1 MNEKKK
7 KKLFIL
13 ILIGIV
19 LILLFIALAGPINAA
34 IAGLILGSLFLIYIA
49 IYMLFGIVSYF
60 EKTESSIKFAWAPEP
75 FVFSKKDL
83 VKAIIIL
90 GLSIAGLIL
99 LWTVVAHH
107 PLLYPHLKK
116 VGII

>member
-60 EKTESSIKFAWAPEP
+60 EKTKSSIKFAWALKP
-75 FVFSKKDL
+75 FIFNRKGL

-90 GLSIAGLIL
+90 SLSIAGLIL

-116 VGII
+116 AGII